1 MPVLA
6 GAKLTT
12 VYEKV
17 TTEEEKKGAKGKP
30 LLLLRPGVGVGMT
43 GDTGSGGA
51 GEENARSGGETWSL
65 SVSGILLLPSYQ
77 PHLVI
82 NFFLPFRSSFNSKL

>member
-1 MPVLA
+1 MKPYTAMTMPLLA

-17 TTEEEKKGAKGKP
+17 TTEDEKKGAKGKT

-43 GDTGSGGA
+43 GDT
-51 GEENARSGGETWSL
+51 ETGKGTEDQRL
-65 SVSGILLLPSYQ
+65 
-77 PHLVI
+77 
-82 NFFLPFRSSFNSKL
+82 FRL